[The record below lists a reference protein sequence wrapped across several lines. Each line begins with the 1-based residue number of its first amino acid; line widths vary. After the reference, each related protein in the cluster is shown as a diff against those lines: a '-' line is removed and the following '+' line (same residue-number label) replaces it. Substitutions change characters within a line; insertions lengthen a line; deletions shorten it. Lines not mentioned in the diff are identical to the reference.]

1 MKLSKMQRE
10 QHRGAATDLIE
21 RLERRL
27 TTVPPAKLRNPHE
40 KVLAERVGACKQQLG
55 HDLRDRDLVQLNLEL
70 ADIFYRSNNADKRKR
85 PPVH

>member
-10 QHRGAATDLIE
+10 QHRGAARELIE

-27 TTVPPAKLRNPHE
+27 CDHPPTKTHLNE
-40 KVLAERVGACKQQLG
+40 TLLERVDVCKQQLG
-55 HDLRDRDLVQLNLEL
+55 SGLRDRELLKLNLEL

-85 PPVH
+85 NLH

>member
-10 QHRGAATDLIE
+10 QHRGAAADLIE

-40 KVLAERVGACKQQLG
+40 KFLAERVGACKQRLG
-55 HDLRDRDLVQLNLEL
+55 HDLRDHDLVQLNLEL

-85 PPVH
+85 SPFH